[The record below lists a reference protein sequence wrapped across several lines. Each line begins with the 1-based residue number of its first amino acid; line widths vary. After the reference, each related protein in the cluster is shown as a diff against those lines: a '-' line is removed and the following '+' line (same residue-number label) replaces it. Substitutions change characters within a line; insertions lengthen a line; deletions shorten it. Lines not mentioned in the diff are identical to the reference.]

1 MFVFLHIFYVFFS
14 KYVFGEYH
22 LANLDFV
29 ANFFFFAGIEAPRN
43 DSQSRRPSK
52 SNSLA
57 EDILAIRSALD
68 GASASAR
75 ERTLKILERL
85 TARLAVAESERD
97 VALGKRLRFR
107 SVISHKS
114 GIFLK
119 SR

>member
-1 MFVFLHIFYVFFS
+1 MFVFLHIFLCFFQQICIWRILFSKSGFFS
-14 KYVFGEYH
+14 
-22 LANLDFV
+22 
-29 ANFFFFAGIEAPRN
+29 NFFFFAGIEAPRN